1 MSLVKNE
8 NYENVG
14 CFIVAKILDGGWSN
28 ATFNGKQPIS
38 AKAQQNT
45 GFGFVKE
52 IIYWERLLHELQAG
66 RMEEDS
72 AVSLLQRFLDGGWS
86 ATFNGKQSISAMAQ
100 QNTGFGFVKEI
111 IYWERL
117 LHELQA
123 GRI

>member
-52 IIYWERLLHELQAG
+52 IIYGERLLHELQAG
-66 RMEEDS
+66 GWRRTVMFHC
-72 AVSLLQRFLDGGWS
+72 VQRFSIFLDGS
-86 ATFNGKQSISAMAQ
+86 ATLTLGNNQPFIKYFSEGPTKYR
-100 QNTGFGFVKEI
+100 V
-111 IYWERL
+111 WL
-117 LHELQA
+117 C
-123 GRI
+123 